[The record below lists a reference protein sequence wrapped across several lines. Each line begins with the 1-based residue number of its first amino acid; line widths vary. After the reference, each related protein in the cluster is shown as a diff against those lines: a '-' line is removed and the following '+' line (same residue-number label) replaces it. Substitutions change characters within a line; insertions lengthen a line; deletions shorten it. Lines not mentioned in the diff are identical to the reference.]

1 MAKLVYADI
10 SKVSIE
16 RCEGSTPFI
25 PTIRKKS
32 TLKQM
37 MAVYDLCSESGKRYQ
52 VNIDLSD
59 KYDVSDTAVFQTHY
73 DKALTLM
80 RWIRKV
86 INNNQLYVIK
96 E

>member
-1 MAKLVYADI
+1 
-10 SKVSIE
+10 
-16 RCEGSTPFI
+16 
-25 PTIRKKS
+25 
-32 TLKQM
+32 
-37 MAVYDLCSESGKRYQ
+37 MAVYDLCSKSGKRYQ

-80 RWIRKV
+80 RWIRRAIDNDK
-86 INNNQLYVIK
+86 LYIIK

>member
-1 MAKLVYADI
+1 
-10 SKVSIE
+10 
-16 RCEGSTPFI
+16 
-25 PTIRKKS
+25 
-32 TLKQM
+32 

-59 KYDVSDTAVFQTHY
+59 KHDVSDTAVFSGHY

-80 RWIRKV
+80 RWIRRV
-86 INNNQLYVIK
+86 IDNNQLYVIK

>member
-1 MAKLVYADI
+1 MAKLEDADI
-10 SKVSIE
+10 SKVSLE
-16 RCEGSTPFI
+16 RCERSIPAI

-37 MAVYDLCSESGKRYQ
+37 MAVYDLCPESGKRYQ

-59 KYDVSDTAVFQTHY
+59 KYDVGDTAIFQTHY

-80 RWIRKV
+80 R
-86 INNNQLYVIK
+86 
-96 E
+96 